1 MVCDAKTAQETF
13 RRRTLIAAA
22 GLIIALGAASTGQA
36 TVITQMLG
44 TANYTNSQ
52 TVGDAVL
59 ASNPSGDPAPFDRL
73 IGNKAT
79 GPNPSTSFTFA
90 SYGGPIASPI
100 SSATLEFGLYDAAS
114 PSPSTEVQFFTLN
127 GIDNASVLTAALVAD
142 PATRSVETYYTL
154 NLPGT
159 DFAALATGSSTFALG
174 FQGQGEGLLG
184 PSPFILF
191 GLDFATLTINT
202 GPTPPIPEPPAILLL
217 LTGLG
222 GLVAFTSW
230 IRRQPNQP
238 LVKA

>member
-1 MVCDAKTAQETF
+1 VGRKLAATTG
-13 RRRTLIAAA
+13 LIAAL
-22 GLIIALGAASTGQA
+22 LITAPSSQAA
-36 TVITQMLG
+36 VITQTLG
-44 TANYTNSQ
+44 TANYTNAE
-52 TVGDAVL
+52 TVGTGTF

-73 IGNKAT
+73 IGDKTN
-79 GPNPSTSFTFA
+79 GPNPSTSFTF
-90 SYGGPIASPI
+90 SGYGGPIASPI
-100 SSATLEFGLYDAAS
+100 SSATLEFGLYDGAS

-127 GIDNASVLTAALVAD
+127 GIDNVSVLTAALVAD

-154 NLPGT
+154 SLPSA

-184 PSPFILF
+184 PSNFILF

-202 GPTPPIPEPPAILLL
+202 GAVPPPSTPEPPSILLL

-222 GLVAFTSW
+222 GLVAFTLR
-230 IRRQPNQP
+230 IRRHPNQA